1 MSATLRIARA
11 GAGPAARVFGID
23 PATRLER
30 QLTRL
35 KIAGERVLMIGEDVV
50 VDTPALAH
58 LTGGEPLVIIDTEGR
73 PLVAWVEAGRAE
85 ALRDD
90 FTAGRTPASDRTAVA
105 GSFDFAAGAL
115 KKREVFHAF
124 ALDRTP
130 VRTAENA
137 FYFASYKGVTDI
149 VTKYAWPWPALLVVR
164 ACAALGISPNMVTSV
179 SILLSILAIP
189 LFMQGQFAAGLACA
203 WGMTFLDTVD
213 GKLARVTVSY
223 SKFGNLFDHIPDI
236 VFPPVWWWAFAWGAT
251 IGVDAETSRLIWLC
265 FAAVM
270 ASYLV
275 GRLCEGAFEVRNGFG
290 PFVWRP
296 FDATFRLI
304 LARRNP
310 NLLILTA
317 AVIAGAPVAGYQ
329 VLAAWC
335 VACAAVQLVRFVQ
348 SELERRRGTLTSF
361 LQGEGE
367 TMRPANPLGEML
379 PQRSQR
385 T

>member
-11 GAGPAARVFGID
+11 GAGPAPRIFGID

-30 QLTRL
+30 QLARL
-35 KIAGERVLMIGEDVV
+35 KIGGDRVLMIGEDVV

-58 LTGGEPLVIIDTEGR
+58 LTNGEPMVIVDTDGR
-73 PLVAWVEAGRAE
+73 PLVAWVEPDRAD

-90 FTAGRTPASDRTAVA
+90 FAAGRAPATDRTAVA

-115 KKREVFHAF
+115 KKRETFHAF

-164 ACAALGISPNMVTSV
+164 ACTALGISPNMVTSV
-179 SILLSILAIP
+179 SILLSVAAIP
-189 LFMQGQFAAGLACA
+189 LFMQGQFVAGLLCA

-236 VFPPVWWWAFAWGAT
+236 VFPPIWWWAFAWGAT
-251 IGVDAETSRLIWLC
+251 IGIDAETAQMLWAC
-265 FAAVM
+265 FAVVM
-270 ASYLV
+270 ASYVV
-275 GRLCEGAFEVRNGFG
+275 GRLCEGAFELRNGFG
-290 PFVWRP
+290 PFLWQR
-296 FDATFRLI
+296 FDARFRLI

-310 NLLILTA
+310 NLVILSA
-317 AVIAGAPVAGYQ
+317 AMLVAAPVVGYR
-329 VLAAWC
+329 VLAVWC
-335 VACAAVQLVRFVQ
+335 VVCAAVQVIRLIQ
-348 SELERRRGTLTSF
+348 SRLALRGGPLTSF

-367 TMRPANPLGEML
+367 TMRPANPLSEIL